1 MAAVASNRYKFPA
14 GYSNAKYPT
23 ATNPHNTPE
32 APWNGAILPSPGLSK
47 RGAAQQLAIAS
58 VPADLS
64 TLIVTAPNGAQY
76 KFQFVYNASVQNSP
90 GSIKV
95 PLPNSGASTAAQVT
109 TALTA
114 VLQLNPALTL
124 EGAQVFFP
132 WQAISGDATHVTLN
146 YTVDGAA
153 VAIGGTQATITVSF
167 TSDAAFTLGATVPGK
182 FGEAYAYLPG
192 I

>member
-1 MAAVASNRYKFPA
+1 MAEVASNRYKFPA
-14 GYSNAKYPT
+14 GYANAKYPT
-23 ATNPHNTPE
+23 ATNPHNTPYN
-32 APWNGAILPSPGLSK
+32 PWNGASLPSPGLSK
-47 RGAAQQLAIAS
+47 RGASQQLAIAS

-90 GSIKV
+90 GSIAV
-95 PLPNSGASTAAQVT
+95 PLPASGASTAAQVT

-114 VLQLNPALTL
+114 VLQLAPATTL
-124 EGAQVFFP
+124 EGVKVFFP

-146 YTVDGAA
+146 YTVDGAGNA
-153 VAIGGTQATITVSF
+153 LGGTQVTITQSF
-167 TSDAAFTLGATVPGK
+167 LSPAVFTLGPTVPGK
-182 FGEAYAYLPG
+182 AGQVFAVLPG